1 MAKKIYV
8 VAMADGTT
16 AEFTSKKAI
25 KALEG
30 IEKVTIN
37 GEDITNEFV
46 KEDEVMAEN
55 NITETIEAPAEEIV
69 VEAIEPE
76 TEAPEE
82 ETAPEAPYFT
92 LLFTASRG
100 NNKKFNWYQIEV
112 APTDPTEKVKGC
124 AAPLPTQVIEALGQ
138 DKFVSWMPQAQF
150 EACVAEG
157 RVVRGMAST
166 VSDIYNRYIK
176 VTEAKGTERV
186 TTALAIFT
194 EVLEAIKNGTTAG
207 GWARPEP
214 APEEPKEENKEEG
227 TEAA

>member
-8 VAMADGTT
+8 VAMANGTT
-16 AEFTSKKAI
+16 AEYTSKKAI

-30 IEKVTIN
+30 IEKVTFN

-46 KEDEVMAEN
+46 KEDNAMAEN

-76 TEAPEE
+76 TEAPATTE
-82 ETAPEAPYFT
+82 PEAPYFT

-100 NNKKFNWYQIEV
+100 NSKKFNWYQIEV

-124 AAPLPTQVIEALGQ
+124 AAPLPTQIIEALGQ

-157 RVVRGMAST
+157 KVVRGMAST

-176 VTEAKGTERV
+176 VTEAKGTERIA
-186 TTALAIFT
+186 TALAVFK
-194 EVLEAIKNGTTAG
+194 EVLEAINKGTTAG

-214 APEEPKEENKEEG
+214 APEEPKEAKKEEG

>member
-16 AEFTSKKAI
+16 AEFTNKKAV

-30 IEKVTIN
+30 IEKVTVN

-55 NITETIEAPAEEIV
+55 IITEAIEAPAEEIV

-76 TEAPEE
+76 VETE
-82 ETAPEAPYFT
+82 PEAPYFT

-186 TTALAIFT
+186 ATALTVFT
-194 EVLEAIKNGTTAG
+194 KVLEAIKNGTTTG
-207 GWARPEP
+207 GWVRPEP
-214 APEEPKEENKEEG
+214 APEEPKEENKEGG

>member
-8 VAMADGTT
+8 VAMANGTT

-55 NITETIEAPAEEIV
+55 NITEAIEAPAEEIV

-76 TEAPEE
+76 TEALE

-112 APTDPTEKVKGC
+112 APTDPTEKIKGC
-124 AAPLPTQVIEALGQ
+124 AAPLPTQVIEAIGQ

-157 RVVRGMAST
+157 KVVRGMAST

-186 TTALAIFT
+186 ATALAVFT
-194 EVLEAIKNGTTAG
+194 EVLEAIKAGNTAG

>member
-8 VAMADGTT
+8 VAMANGTT

-55 NITETIEAPAEEIV
+55 IITEAIEAPAAEIV

-76 TEAPEE
+76 TE
-82 ETAPEAPYFT
+82 TPEAPYFT

-157 RVVRGMAST
+157 KVVRGMAST

-176 VTEAKGTERV
+176 VTETKGTERV
-186 TTALAIFT
+186 ATALAVFT